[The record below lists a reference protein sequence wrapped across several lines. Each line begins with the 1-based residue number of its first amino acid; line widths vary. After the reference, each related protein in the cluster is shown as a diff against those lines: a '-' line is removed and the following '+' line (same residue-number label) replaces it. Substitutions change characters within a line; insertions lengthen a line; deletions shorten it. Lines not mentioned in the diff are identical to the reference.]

1 MNINLPAEI
10 AKHFRELHFGGNWT
24 DSSFKDHLAGVD
36 WQLATKRIYSLN
48 TIADLVFHTNYY
60 VSGVTKV
67 LEGGP
72 LESSDKFSFACPP
85 IRSEDDWQQLLEK
98 FWSDA
103 EKFAGLIEQLQ
114 PDRMGAN
121 LADEKYGHYYRN
133 LLGIIEHSHYHLGQ
147 LVLIK
152 KVLLQ
157 KQGLPEEHAV

>member
-1 MNINLPAEI
+1 MNLPAEI
-10 AKHFRELHFGGNWT
+10 AKHFRDLHFGGNWT
-24 DSSFKDHLAGVD
+24 YSNFKDQLSGVD
-36 WQLATKRIYSLN
+36 WQLATTKVYSLN
-48 TIADLVFHTNYY
+48 TIAELVYHTNYY

-85 IRSEDDWQQLLEK
+85 ITSEEDWQELLNK
-98 FWSDA
+98 TWADA
-103 EKFAGLIEQLQ
+103 EKFAGLIEQL
-114 PDRMGAN
+114 PPEKLGEN

-152 KVLLQ
+152 KIVTQ
-157 KQGLPEEHAV
+157 KQASLHQPSA